1 MIVLSIDPGSKK
13 CGAAVVSSDKG
24 VLEHRVLAVSLL
36 DELCL
41 ELSRL
46 YRFDHVIVGGS
57 TGSAHTVQIVQN
69 TLGRKVVVV
78 DETHSTERAR
88 LRYFKDH
95 PPTGL
100 WRFLPLSLL
109 VPPDLYDDY
118 AAIVLAEDFI
128 ASHILPIQ
136 K

>member
-13 CGAAVVSSDKG
+13 CGIAVVSSVEG
-24 VLEHRVLAVSLL
+24 VLDHRVLAVASLEKLCTEL
-36 DELCL
+36 DN
-41 ELSRL
+41 L
-46 YRFDHVIVGGS
+46 YNFSHVIVGGS
-57 TGSAHTVQIVQN
+57 TGSGHVVQIVQGVLKGEV
-69 TLGRKVVVV
+69 TVV

-100 WRFLPLSLL
+100 KRFLPLSLL
-109 VPPDLYDDY
+109 FPPELYDDY

-128 ASHILPIQ
+128 ASHTS
-136 K
+136 